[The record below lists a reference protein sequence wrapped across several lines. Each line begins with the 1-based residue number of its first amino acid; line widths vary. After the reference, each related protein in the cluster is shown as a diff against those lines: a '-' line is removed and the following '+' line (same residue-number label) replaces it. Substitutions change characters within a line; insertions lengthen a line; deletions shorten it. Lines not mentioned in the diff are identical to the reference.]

1 MSKAKA
7 DRIPL
12 NLYVLLKSA
21 QVRTEKVEIFLSAK
35 HV

>member
-7 DRIPL
+7 DRVPL
-12 NLYVLLKSA
+12 NLHLLLRGA
-21 QVRTEKVEIFLSAK
+21 QVRTEKVDIFLSAK